1 MFHFFQSIALV
12 SVRIIHLVD
21 RTSSNSSI
29 GTPIWPLRGKDDINF
44 YKFLYFFLVF
54 KFDSYYRILLIEQC
68 SLCMNYCLYK
78 CFDISSDFFFFTCKW
93 TGTCIGKHQ
102 IDQWQTSS
110 HVIKCC
116 FVWKFRRTQYL
127 NENPPYDVSCIYNN
141 KLLYKLPDFQQ
152 FSSYSLFK
160 NLQPSAIKYFLNH

>member
-1 MFHFFQSIALV
+1 MLPRYFDHIDINFTSFIFQLFHQLVFGDKCQFNATVSTLLFLNAIRLFHFFQSIALV

-54 KFDSYYRILLIEQC
+54 KFDSYQRILLIEQC

-78 CFDISSDFFFFTCKW
+78 CFDISSDFSIFFL
-93 TGTCIGKHQ
+93 
-102 IDQWQTSS
+102 
-110 HVIKCC
+110 HVSEQVHVLVNI
-116 FVWKFRRTQYL
+116 RLTNDR
-127 NENPPYDVSCIYNN
+127 
-141 KLLYKLPDFQQ
+141 
-152 FSSYSLFK
+152 
-160 NLQPSAIKYFLNH
+160 HHHM